1 MTQNGDE
8 AKAPSLWRMTREPIA
23 RTGGAFNE
31 AAGKVAR
38 PGTGRRRSLIST
50 QRRSGCI
57 SEATS
62 RHSIILTADKSI
74 YSCFG
79 AAAQIYFNYLVSKNA
94 TQTVDKQRTAT
105 YIFREIPK
113 IGRCW
118 TKIENVDGVE
128 TATYGCS
135 INVAGP
141 PR

>member
-1 MTQNGDE
+1 M
-8 AKAPSLWRMTREPIA
+8 SRHLRRCLH
-23 RTGGAFNE
+23 
-31 AAGKVAR
+31 AAGL
-38 PGTGRRRSLIST
+38 SLFLAT
-50 QRRSGCI
+50 PAMAQGEAPPDAPEHYNACI

-62 RHSIILTADKSI
+62 RHNIILTADKSI

-79 AAAQIYFNYLVSKNA
+79 AAAQNYFTYLVSKNA
-94 TQTVDKQRTAT
+94 AQTVDKQRTGT

-135 INVAGP
+135 INVVGP